1 MSAHVKRTLVQLVTT
16 LSRCIDSCDEEIKL
30 LSEKI
35 TESNS
40 QRDSYV
46 ENKILAEAIIDVLDN
61 GGDPRIAAGGV
72 VENSRV
78 IAPGVTRTPMSRH
91 K

>member
-46 ENKILAEAIIDVLDN
+46 QNKILAEAIIDVLDN

>member
-72 VENSRV
+72 VDESGKIAAASSR
-78 IAPGVTRTPMSRH
+78 IAVSRH

>member
-16 LSRCIDSCDEEIKL
+16 LSRCIDSCDEEIKS